1 MPLTGANLT
10 IQKYQRDASRWYFC
24 MVNSWCTVRETLSWS
39 KFVPLFP
46 QHLSSDTHNRT
57 SHVPP

>member
-24 MVNSWCTVRETLSWS
+24 MVNS
-39 KFVPLFP
+39 
-46 QHLSSDTHNRT
+46 
-57 SHVPP
+57 